1 MTLNDTRYG
10 CNKTGLPPKELTE
23 KICQI
28 DKLHPNLARA
38 FTKTL
43 NEKGIS
49 GSVLAF
55 SVYDRT
61 FDDALKWIEETQGI
75 AFWCWT

>member
-23 KICQI
+23 KNCQI

-43 NEKGIS
+43 NEKEFPDQS
-49 GSVLAF
+49 
-55 SVYDRT
+55 
-61 FDDALKWIEETQGI
+61 
-75 AFWCWT
+75 